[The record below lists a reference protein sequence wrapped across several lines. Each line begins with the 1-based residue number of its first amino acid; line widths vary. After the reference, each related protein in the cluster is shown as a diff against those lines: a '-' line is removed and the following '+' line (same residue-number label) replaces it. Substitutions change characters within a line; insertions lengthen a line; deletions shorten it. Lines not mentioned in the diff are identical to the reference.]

1 MLSSCYNFNC
11 ISPAYSHLYTHNN
24 LLIMNAC
31 CTSHHTS
38 HHTSH
43 TPTLHHLISTH
54 NLTQTTRN
62 HWLTKALLEINTT
75 FLSLYLHWAI
85 NHGNSIYYRNVLLFC
100 FVLQQIFQILSIVSI
115 EKLQLKFYFYTA
127 FYVPS
132 SGSAS
137 YIFVTRFLLQSNCCT
152 CIAAGNCIFCCTSS
166 PSMSED
172 TVVR

>member
-1 MLSSCYNFNC
+1 MTIVKIWRITHFDKLLLSGRINSTQMSSTIKRKCVIPDNGNQFVMCYV
-11 ISPAYSHLYTHNN
+11 YTF
-24 LLIMNAC
+24 
-31 CTSHHTS
+31 
-38 HHTSH
+38 
-43 TPTLHHLISTH
+43 
-54 NLTQTTRN
+54 
-62 HWLTKALLEINTT
+62 ALCVY
-75 FLSLYLHWAI
+75 FCGS
-85 NHGNSIYYRNVLLFC
+85 RNVLLFC